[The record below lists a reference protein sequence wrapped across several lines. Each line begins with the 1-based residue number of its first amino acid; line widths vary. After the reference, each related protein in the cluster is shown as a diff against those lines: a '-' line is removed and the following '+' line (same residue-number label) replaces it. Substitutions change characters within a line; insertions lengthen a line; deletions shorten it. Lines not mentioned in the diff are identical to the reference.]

1 MFTDHLV
8 TNCDTEEH
16 FNLLKNRDEMYNNLP
31 KHGSWIFAL
40 CDNNERR
47 YFFVKNVEKS
57 ILSNIINQ
65 EIDDDTIIHL
75 HVLKKYHLVM
85 FTYIP
90 SINYNANY
98 NFFDANSYTENM
110 ENLWL
115 PLVSF
120 YKNHRNVI
128 PDRISR

>member
-1 MFTDHLV
+1 
-8 TNCDTEEH
+8 
-16 FNLLKNRDEMYNNLP
+16 MYNNLP
-31 KHGSWIFAL
+31 KRGSWIFAL

-65 EIDDDTIIHL
+65 EIDDDTIIYL
-75 HVLKKYHLVM
+75 HMRKRNHLVM

-115 PLVSF
+115 PLISF